1 MFGYYNQRML
11 IGKFFAL
18 LLEFSLEIIPLFLL
32 AVFIASAI
40 EEFLSTAIIERF
52 VGTEHPA
59 SVAMA
64 TTVGALVP
72 LCTCGMIPLSASLK
86 RKNAHWIPLIGFLT
100 AGVASSIP
108 ALLLT
113 LILGLKI
120 TALRLVSAL
129 LFGFV
134 VAYIAGFLI
143 QKTVK
148 EAEVVKRNVHAV
160 CPEAE
165 ICELCEHRTRKKLW
179 SVPRWREVLEDF
191 WVSLKDF
198 APWLIFSIVAAALI
212 TALVPRSFI
221 EGILG
226 SNFFFSPFIGAL
238 IGLPFYLCAGA
249 DVPLAAA
256 LFGKGASL
264 GTIISIMAAAPT
276 VNIPA
281 AGLLSRWLG
290 RKGAFIYL
298 GVSWLAAA
306 LLGVLVNVIF

>member
-1 MFGYYNQRML
+1 MI
-11 IGKFFAL
+11 IGRFFTSI
-18 LLEFSLEIIPLFLL
+18 LEFSLEIVPLFVL
-32 AVFIASAI
+32 AVFIASAL

-52 VGTEHPA
+52 VGTEHPT

-86 RKNAHWIPLIGFLT
+86 RKNAHWVPLIGFLT

-113 LILGLKI
+113 LVIGLKV
-120 TALRLVSAL
+120 TVLRLISAL
-129 LFGFV
+129 LFGFI
-134 VAYIAGFLI
+134 VAYIAGFII
-143 QKTVK
+143 QRTVK
-148 EAEVVKRNVHAV
+148 ETEVVKRGVHAV

-191 WVSLKDF
+191 WVSFKDF
-198 APWLIFSIVAAALI
+198 TPWLIFSIAAAALI
-212 TALVPRSFI
+212 SALVPRSFV

-226 SNFFFSPFIGAL
+226 SNFFFSPFIGAA
-238 IGLPFYLCAGA
+238 IGFPFYLCAGA
-249 DVPLAAA
+249 DVPLAVA
-256 LFGKGASL
+256 LLDKGASL
-264 GTIISIMAAAPT
+264 GTIIAIMAAAPT

-290 RKGAFIYL
+290 RKGAFTYL
-298 GVSWLAAA
+298 GTCWLVAA